1 MADETPATRPFGF
14 WTATALVVGGMIG
27 AGIFALP
34 AQLAPFGWTGVAA
47 WFCVIAGA
55 VLIAVVISKLAIA
68 MPHAT
73 GAVAMCAAALG
84 PLPGVLIGWSYWVAV
99 WSANAIIAVTAINYL
114 AIFVPALNA
123 TPISGAVAA
132 VVLIWSITLLNLG
145 GARAS
150 GRFQVA
156 TTILKI
162 LPLIAVVAI
171 LAGLVFAGGG
181 AFRAHPHAAF
191 AGASLT
197 KAANLA
203 FFALVGFEG
212 ASLVAERVRDP
223 ARNIVRATLGGLI
236 ATGLLFVVICSGI
249 VFALPTDAAANA
261 TAPIALFVETYWGH
275 GASLLVAGFAA
286 IAAIGCLNGWV
297 LMQGELPLGMARAG
311 VLPHWLD
318 RTNARD
324 VPVGILVA
332 SSALASILV
341 LSNASGSTAGLLTFM
356 LNLTTAATMPL
367 YIGICAAALVL
378 GIARPVAAIG
388 LLFSCWV
395 LWGAGFDALKWSLV
409 LMLCALPLYWL
420 RGSAPVEQP
429 A

>member
-1 MADETPATRPFGF
+1 MAEENTATRPFGF

-55 VLIAVVISKLAIA
+55 VMIAVVLSKLGAA
-68 MPHAT
+68 MPQAT

-123 TPISGAVAA
+123 TPMHGAVAA
-132 VVLIWSITLLNLG
+132 VGLIWAITLLNLG

-150 GRFQVA
+150 GQFQVV
-156 TTILKI
+156 TTVLKI
-162 LPLIAVVAI
+162 LPLLAVAAI
-171 LAGLVFAGGG
+171 LFRLVFAGGA
-181 AFRAHPHAAF
+181 AFSIYPHTAF
-191 AGASLT
+191 AGGSLT
-197 KAANLA
+197 AAANLA

-249 VFALPTDAAANA
+249 VFALPQDAAAHTN
-261 TAPIALFVETYWGH
+261 APIALFVETYWGH
-275 GASLLVAGFAA
+275 GASLLVSAFAA
-286 IAAIGCLNGWV
+286 IAAIGCLNGWILV
-297 LMQGELPLGMARAG
+297 QGELPLGMARAG
-311 VLPHWLD
+311 VLPRWLD

-332 SSALASILV
+332 SSALASLLV

-367 YIGICAAALVL
+367 YLGVCASALIL
-378 GIARPVAAIG
+378 GIARPIAAVG
-388 LLFSCWV
+388 LLFASWI
-395 LWGAGFDALKWSLV
+395 LWGAGFDALKWNLV